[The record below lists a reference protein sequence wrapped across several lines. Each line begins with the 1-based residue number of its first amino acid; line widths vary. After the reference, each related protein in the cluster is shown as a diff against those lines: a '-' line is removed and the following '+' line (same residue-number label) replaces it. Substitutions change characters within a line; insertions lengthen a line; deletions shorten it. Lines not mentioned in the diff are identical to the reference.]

1 MNKVLPKVRVEFE
14 KLTGYSGEF
23 IEAENLAKI
32 STTAAAGVM
41 QTAYHEG
48 LHAFFAGLAKNPEAR
63 RVLMSIVGNDNSVT
77 VKRLQALLAKYPAAK
92 AQLVDGEE
100 RLAYAFQF
108 WAAGKLQLPVGPAKG
123 FFAKLRKFFRQVAGL
138 IKDEE
143 KAADIFQAF
152 NDGKL
157 GDPST
162 AGKVLN
168 DILAQGTWTKKG
180 LKRLDALMQRVRQLI
195 MPAEEILLRAPSAEA
210 KALARQLFTNPGD
223 EGSAGMQEG
232 LLNAQR
238 TTTTKEMNRF
248 ANAIAGLDDKDMA
261 NVAKLLEAKTP
272 LNEIPYAPYLKA
284 VKEIRQ
290 QLNDFGGKDGYLQ
303 KSGMEMGTVKE
314 DYFPRVWSLTKL
326 IDDREGFVK
335 MLMDNYPERL
345 AEIAGAANLRN
356 TKHGK
361 LLDGAVE
368 MDNKAAAEEITNY
381 LIRRNGT
388 DGKVATQREDGVL
401 APYFAAGEK
410 REFAWIETQ
419 KSEPWQN
426 KNLIGIMT
434 GYLHEGVRSA
444 EYTRRFGRKGEH
456 LDASLRTI
464 EAELTNHARAEL
476 AKGEFK
482 DQKAANAWV
491 TRQMR
496 GIRQS
501 VGAMEGSLGKDISDR
516 MRKFNSWMMVYQNVR
531 LLPLTLFASVVDPMG
546 MIARGATMREA
557 FEAFQRGIQEV
568 FRGWADLFRQEPKGA
583 LSDKWTKLAEHI
595 GAVDAA
601 ILSHHASEEYSSTYL
616 SHGAK
621 QINDAFFKI
630 NGMESWNRG
639 MRVGAVK
646 SAAAFIAR
654 HKALPEVHS
663 QRWLTELGLTPDQ
676 ITLDGEG
683 NLITDVQDLVD
694 QTGVSKTEAKRQ
706 IDAIHAALNRWT
718 LGAVLTPNAAQRPAW
733 SSDPHYSL
741 FFHLKQ
747 FSYSFHQTILKRAVK
762 EMNYGNMGPIAAFA
776 GYIPVMLASD
786 LMKGLIVGGGELPA
800 HMKGMDLGDHLM
812 QAINRTGVLG
822 IGQIGVD
829 ASHDM
834 FSVLG
839 PGVEQLVDGI
849 TEPIADTTLR
859 AMPLNPLVR
868 AMAE

>member
-1 MNKVLPKVRVEFE
+1 
-14 KLTGYSGEF
+14 
-23 IEAENLAKI
+23 
-32 STTAAAGVM
+32 
-41 QTAYHEG
+41 
-48 LHAFFAGLAKNPEAR
+48 
-63 RVLMSIVGNDNSVT
+63 
-77 VKRLQALLAKYPAAK
+77 
-92 AQLVDGEE
+92 
-100 RLAYAFQF
+100 
-108 WAAGKLQLPVGPAKG
+108 
-123 FFAKLRKFFRQVAGL
+123 
-138 IKDEE
+138 
-143 KAADIFQAF
+143 
-152 NDGKL
+152 
-157 GDPST
+157 
-162 AGKVLN
+162 
-168 DILAQGTWTKKG
+168 
-180 LKRLDALMQRVRQLI
+180 
-195 MPAEEILLRAPSAEA
+195 
-210 KALARQLFTNPGD
+210 
-223 EGSAGMQEG
+223 
-232 LLNAQR
+232 
-238 TTTTKEMNRF
+238 
-248 ANAIAGLDDKDMA
+248 
-261 NVAKLLEAKTP
+261 
-272 LNEIPYAPYLKA
+272 
-284 VKEIRQ
+284 
-290 QLNDFGGKDGYLQ
+290 
-303 KSGMEMGTVKE
+303 
-314 DYFPRVWSLTKL
+314 
-326 IDDREGFVK
+326 
-335 MLMDNYPERL
+335 
-345 AEIAGAANLRN
+345 
-356 TKHGK
+356 
-361 LLDGAVE
+361 
-368 MDNKAAAEEITNY
+368 
-381 LIRRNGT
+381 
-388 DGKVATQREDGVL
+388 
-401 APYFAAGEK
+401 
-410 REFAWIETQ
+410 
-419 KSEPWQN
+419 
-426 KNLIGIMT
+426 
-434 GYLHEGVRSA
+434 
-444 EYTRRFGRKGEH
+444 
-456 LDASLRTI
+456 
-464 EAELTNHARAEL
+464 
-476 AKGEFK
+476 
-482 DQKAANAWV
+482 
-491 TRQMR
+491 MR

-630 NGMESWNRG
+630 NGMEAWNRG

-654 HKALPEVHS
+654 HKALPDVHS

-683 NLITDVQDLVD
+683 NLITDMQDLVD

-718 LGAVLTPNAAQRPAW
+718 LSAVLTPNAAQRPAW

-786 LMKGLIVGGGELPA
+786 LMKGLIVGGGTLPN
-800 HMKGMDLGDHLM
+800 HMQGMDLGDWVMHGLE
-812 QAINRTGVLG
+812 RSGTLG
-822 IGQIGVD
+822 IGAIGVD
-829 ASHDM
+829 ASQDM